1 MMREGWNRHPYLSK
15 FISAEYPIFSINDF
29 KSTDGLFITKK
40 TEDDLMKDTFKEI
53 YEYYNTN
60 KALVNAFAKFKK
72 FISKLNVDFMKY
84 SFFDELINAMRNDIM
99 NMSLDQSS
107 KATLQFELVNM
118 MFDIHSELENTNIE
132 KPTHFLSDKFKYFL
146 MLIG

>member
-1 MMREGWNRHPYLSK
+1 
-15 FISAEYPIFSINDF
+15 
-29 KSTDGLFITKK
+29 
-40 TEDDLMKDTFKEI
+40 MKDTFKEI
-53 YEYYNTN
+53 YEYYVMN
-60 KALVNAFAKFKK
+60 KALLAVFSKLKK

-84 SFFDELINAMRNDIM
+84 GSFDELINAMRNDIM

-107 KATLQFELVNM
+107 KATLQFELVNI

-132 KPTHFLSDKFKYFL
+132 KPMHFLSDKFKYFL